1 MEKVLFITNKALV
14 DKTKPEGGVS
24 YCTKDFITLL
34 ETKFEV
40 IIFPLSYNR
49 SLLYRVRAKLGI
61 DILEDYNPADYGNEL
76 IENITSMGIKK
87 VFINLTSTS
96 RVAETI
102 KNKFGDSVKTILC
115 SHGIEGGD
123 LLHHS
128 VRFKQLLPKLHRIT
142 SAYKLGRILQDELKL
157 RLNYFDL
164 ILTVSSIEVA
174 IEMWMGAKKVFFVP
188 RVFSE
193 SFIEWKPT
201 IGRLGFIGDV
211 SHYPN
216 YYGLLKLCESVS
228 NSKDDLKIT
237 IRVVGKPCRN
247 LDLITAQFPFVEP
260 LGYLS
265 NDKLIL
271 EAASWMYYLNLVF
284 YYSKGVSTK
293 LAKGM
298 NWGLPIISTV
308 PGNRGHEFKNGGVNT
323 VDTVDEILSL
333 VKSREENMAL
343 LETDKKNVELAVTSS
358 DTYHDIMHSLSPVLE
373 TL

>member
-1 MEKVLFITNKALV
+1 MV

-61 DILEDYNPADYGNEL
+61 DILEDYNPADFGNDL
-76 IENITSMGIKK
+76 IAQIISQGIKK

-128 VRFKQLLPKLHRIT
+128 VRFSQLLPKLHRVT
-142 SAYKLGRILQDELKL
+142 SAYKLGRIFQDELKL

-174 IEMWMGAKKVFFVP
+174 IEKWMGAKKVFFVP

-193 SFIEWKPT
+193 SFIKWEPT

-228 NSKDDLKIT
+228 NNKDDLKIV

-265 NDKLIL
+265 NDKLII
-271 EAASWMYYLNLVF
+271 EAATWMYYLNLVF

-308 PGNRGHEFKNGGVNT
+308 PGNRGHEFKSGGVNT
-323 VDTVDEILSL
+323 VEGVDEILNL
-333 VKSREENMAL
+333 VKSRKENMAL
-343 LETDKKNVELAVTSS
+343 LEMDKKNVELAVTSS
-358 DTYHDIMHSLSPVLE
+358 NTYNDIMKTLSPILE